1 MSQRE
6 VIFPQTAEQIVKECG
21 SVPWAFDLRILYY
34 CVQMPHEDQ
43 IAFMTSYLL

>member
-6 VIFPQTAEQIVKECG
+6 VIFPKTTEQIVKEYR
-21 SVPWAFDLRILYY
+21 SVPWAFDLRILYD

-43 IAFMTSYLL
+43 IAFMASYLL